1 MHFHRAG
8 LEARG
13 VLGAL
18 ALEKVPHG
26 HAVRVAGIVICRQR
40 PGSAKGV
47 LFMTLEDEDGMINV
61 VVMPDVFQAHRLLI
75 ATTPALEVRGTLERQ
90 HGVLN
95 VLGAGFTPLPEVQ
108 ASIASRQ
115 FR

>member
-1 MHFHRAG
+1 
-8 LEARG
+8 
-13 VLGAL
+13 
-18 ALEKVPHG
+18 
-26 HAVRVAGIVICRQR
+26 
-40 PGSAKGV
+40 
-47 LFMTLEDEDGMINV
+47 MTLEDEDGMINV